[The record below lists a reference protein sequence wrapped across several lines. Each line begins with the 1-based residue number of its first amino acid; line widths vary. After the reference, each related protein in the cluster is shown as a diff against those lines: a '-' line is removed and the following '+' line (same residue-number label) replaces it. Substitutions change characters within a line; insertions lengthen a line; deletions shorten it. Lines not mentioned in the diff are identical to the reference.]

1 VARVRR
7 LRNRFATFA
16 AWSDKSGKHSL
27 AETRAR
33 WGHYSSSPPTEIGAG
48 TLFWLAKQHR
58 PDWQKPS
65 DTTKT
70 TPETEPLGNADEAAE
85 IARLVALSPIA
96 YDREREAAAERL
108 GCHVTALDKTITG
121 ARRQAMRKPVQGRPL
136 DLRVIEP
143 WPDPVDGGVLLDD
156 LKEAIRQYV
165 VLGGAEAVALWAL
178 AVHAFDAWHIFP
190 RLFITAPEKGC
201 GKTTLLDVLS
211 SLVPRPLSAANI
223 KAAPLFRVIE
233 LARPTLLLDE
243 ADTYAH
249 SDGDLRS
256 VLDAG
261 HHRDGAV
268 LRCVG
273 DDHEPRQFS
282 AWAPVA
288 LAAIG
293 RLPGTI
299 EDRSIIIRL
308 RRRRLDE
315 AVQSLRD
322 ARRGLEE
329 LSRRTAR

>member
-7 LRNRFATFA
+7 LRNRFAAFA

-190 RLFITAPEKGC
+190 RLFITAPERAAGRRRC
-201 GKTTLLDVLS
+201 STCCRRLCLGHSRLRTLRPHRCSGS
-211 SLVPRPLSAANI
+211 SNWRDQRYCST
-223 KAAPLFRVIE
+223 K
-233 LARPTLLLDE
+233 PTLTPTVT
-243 ADTYAH
+243 AICAACSMQVITAMAPYFGASVTITNRANSPH
-249 SDGDLRS
+249 GHRS
-256 VLDAG
+256 
-261 HHRDGAV
+261 
-268 LRCVG
+268 
-273 DDHEPRQFS
+273 
-282 AWAPVA
+282 
-288 LAAIG
+288 
-293 RLPGTI
+293 
-299 EDRSIIIRL
+299 RS
-308 RRRRLDE
+308 
-315 AVQSLRD
+315 QP
-322 ARRGLEE
+322 
-329 LSRRTAR
+329 

>member
-1 VARVRR
+1 VA
-7 LRNRFATFA
+7 
-16 AWSDKSGKHSL
+16 
-27 AETRAR
+27 
-33 WGHYSSSPPTEIGAG
+33 Y
-48 TLFWLAKQHR
+48 
-58 PDWQKPS
+58 
-65 DTTKT
+65 
-70 TPETEPLGNADEAAE
+70 
-85 IARLVALSPIA
+85 
-96 YDREREAAAERL
+96 
-108 GCHVTALDKTITG
+108 
-121 ARRQAMRKPVQGRPL
+121 
-136 DLRVIEP
+136 
-143 WPDPVDGGVLLDD
+143 
-156 LKEAIRQYV
+156 
-165 VLGGAEAVALWAL
+165 
-178 AVHAFDAWHIFP
+178 FP

-282 AWAPVA
+282 AWARVA

-315 AVQSLRD
+315 AAAILAGRSPR
-322 ARRGLEE
+322 ARGIISEDGAVG
-329 LSRRTAR
+329 SR

>member
-7 LRNRFATFA
+7 LRNRFAAFA

-108 GCHVTALDKTITG
+108 GCHVTALDKTVTG

-165 VLGGAEAVALWAL
+165 VLGGAEAEAVALWAL
-178 AVHAFDAWHIFP
+178 AVHAFDAWHI
-190 RLFITAPEKGC
+190 
-201 GKTTLLDVLS
+201 
-211 SLVPRPLSAANI
+211 SAA
-223 KAAPLFRVIE
+223 V
-233 LARPTLLLDE
+233 
-243 ADTYAH
+243 
-249 SDGDLRS
+249 
-256 VLDAG
+256 
-261 HHRDGAV
+261 HHRTGKG
-268 LRCVG
+268 LRE
-273 DDHEPRQFS
+273 DD
-282 AWAPVA
+282 A
-288 LAAIG
+288 
-293 RLPGTI
+293 
-299 EDRSIIIRL
+299 
-308 RRRRLDE
+308 
-315 AVQSLRD
+315 
-322 ARRGLEE
+322 ARRAVVACASATLGCEH
-329 LSRRTAR
+329 